1 MIKLKKDALQQI
13 ELAFCHRFE
22 QVMSAYNK
30 ADNLLVVEL
39 MQRGLLSYEDLVE
52 PSKLSL
58 EDEFW
63 SCISV
68 TEKEQHTQDIGRILK
83 FMQAGK
89 MAAAMDEI
97 AALKDRYISDTTTRQ
112 LYSLIE
118 DYMNNKEEYKEEY
131 DA

>member
-1 MIKLKKDALQQI
+1 MIKLKKDALSTI
-13 ELAFCHRFE
+13 ELAIAHRFE
-22 QVMSAYNK
+22 EVISAYNK
-30 ADNLLVVEL
+30 EDSEEVVEL
-39 MQRGLLSYEDLVE
+39 MQCGLLSYEDLVE

-68 TEKEQHTQDIGRILK
+68 TEKERHQQDIKNILK

-89 MAAAMDEI
+89 MAAAMDEV
-97 AALKDRYISDTTTRQ
+97 AALKDCYISDTTARQ
-112 LYSLIE
+112 IYSLIE
-118 DYMNNKEEYKEEY
+118 DYMNNKEEY

>member
-1 MIKLKKDALQQI
+1 MVKLKKDALHKI
-13 ELAFCHRFE
+13 ELAIAHRLNE
-22 QVMSAYNK
+22 VMSAYNK

-39 MQRGLLSYEDLVE
+39 MQGLLSYEDLVE

-68 TEKEQHTQDIGRILK
+68 TEKERHPQDIERILH
-83 FMQAGK
+83 FMQANK
-89 MAAAMDEI
+89 MAAAMDEV
-97 AALKDRYISDTTTRQ
+97 AALKDRYISDTTARQ
-112 LYSLIE
+112 IYSLIE
-118 DYMNNKEEYKEEY
+118 DYMNNREEY

>member
-1 MIKLKKDALQQI
+1 MIKLKKDALQKI

-22 QVMSAYNK
+22 EVISAFNQ
-30 ADNLLVVEL
+30 ADSEEVVEL
-39 MQRGLLSYEDLVE
+39 MQCGLLSYEDLVE

-68 TEKEQHTQDIGRILK
+68 TEKEQHPQDIKNILK

-89 MAAAMDEI
+89 MAAAMDEV
-97 AALKDRYISDTTTRQ
+97 AALKDCYISDTTARQ
-112 LYSLIE
+112 IYSLME
-118 DYMNNKEEYKEEY
+118 DYMNNKEEY

>member
-1 MIKLKKDALQQI
+1 MKLKKDALKQI

-22 QVMSAYNK
+22 KVVTAYNK
-30 ADNLLVVEL
+30 ADIVEVVEL
-39 MQRGLLSYEDLVE
+39 MQCGLSSYEDLVE

-63 SCISV
+63 SCISL
-68 TEKEQHTQDIGRILK
+68 TEKEQHPQDIGKILK

-89 MAAAMDEI
+89 MAAAMDEV
-97 AALKDRYISDTTTRQ
+97 AALKDCYISDTTARQ
-112 LYSLIE
+112 IYSLIE
-118 DYMNNKEEYKEEY
+118 DYMNNKEEY

>member
-22 QVMSAYNK
+22 EVVTAYNK
-30 ADNLLVVEL
+30 ADSEEVVEL
-39 MQRGLLSYEDLVE
+39 MQCGLLSYEDLVE

-63 SCISV
+63 SCFSV
-68 TEKEQHTQDIGRILK
+68 TEKERHPQDIKNILK

-89 MAAAMDEI
+89 MAAAMDEV
-97 AALKDRYISDTTTRQ
+97 AALKDCYISDTTARQ
-112 LYSLIE
+112 IYSLME
-118 DYMNNKEEYKEEY
+118 DYMNNKEEYE
-131 DA
+131 

>member
-13 ELAFCHRFE
+13 ELAIAHRFE
-22 QVMSAYNK
+22 EVISAYNK
-30 ADNLLVVEL
+30 ADNEEVVEL
-39 MQRGLLSYEDLVE
+39 MQCGLLSYEDLVK
-52 PSKLSL
+52 PDKLSL

-68 TEKEQHTQDIGRILK
+68 NEKERHPQDIKNILK

-89 MAAAMDEI
+89 MAAAMDEV
-97 AALKDRYISDTTTRQ
+97 AALKDCYISDTTARQ
-112 LYSLIE
+112 IYSLIE
-118 DYMNNKEEYKEEY
+118 DYMNNKEEY

>member
-1 MIKLKKDALQQI
+1 MIKLKEDALQQI
-13 ELAFCHRFE
+13 ELAIAHRFE
-22 QVMSAYNK
+22 AVITAYNK
-30 ADNLLVVEL
+30 ADNEEVVEL
-39 MQRGLLSYEDLVE
+39 MQCGLLSYEDLVE

-68 TEKEQHTQDIGRILK
+68 TEKEQHPQDIKNILK

-89 MAAAMDEI
+89 MAAAMDEV
-97 AALKDRYISDTTTRQ
+97 AALKDCYISDTTARQ
-112 LYSLIE
+112 IYSLIE
-118 DYMNNKEEYKEEY
+118 DYMNNKEEY

>member
-1 MIKLKKDALQQI
+1 MVKLKKDALHKI
-13 ELAFCHRFE
+13 ELAIAHRFE
-22 QVMSAYNK
+22 QVISAYNR

-39 MQRGLLSYEDLVE
+39 MQGLLSYEDLVE

>member
-1 MIKLKKDALQQI
+1 MILKKDALQKI
-13 ELAFCHRFE
+13 ELALIHRLNNIIA
-22 QVMSAYNK
+22 AYNK
-30 ADNLLVVEL
+30 ADNEEVIEL
-39 MQRGLLSYEDLVE
+39 MQCGILSYEVSYDDLVE

-68 TEKEQHTQDIGRILK
+68 TEKEQHPQDIKNVLK

-89 MAAAMDEI
+89 MAAAMDEV
-97 AALKDRYISDTTTRQ
+97 AALKDCYISDTTARQ
-112 LYSLIE
+112 IYSLIE
-118 DYMNNKEEYKEEY
+118 DYMNNKEEY

>member
-1 MIKLKKDALQQI
+1 MIKLKKDALQKI

-22 QVMSAYNK
+22 AVVTAYNK
-30 ADNLLVVEL
+30 ADNEEVVEL
-39 MQRGLLSYEDLVE
+39 MQCGLLSYEDLIE

-63 SCISV
+63 SCVSLS
-68 TEKEQHTQDIGRILK
+68 EKEQHPQDIGKILH

-89 MAAAMDEI
+89 MAAAMDEV
-97 AALKDRYISDTTTRQ
+97 AALKDCYISDTTACNI
-112 LYSLIE
+112 YSLIE
-118 DYMNNKEEYKEEY
+118 DYMNNKEEY